1 MPEKHSS
8 NLAICA
14 MCSIF
19 IKLQHLYDR
28 FLVALWSH
36 PIGIALILG
45 SAGIVTE
52 DTGWVSGLWDWLDHD

>member
-1 MPEKHSS
+1 MRS
-8 NLAICA
+8 L
-14 MCSIF
+14 F
-19 IKLQHLYDR
+19 VKLHRLYDR
-28 FLVALWSH
+28 LLFGLLSH